1 LEDERRFIP
10 DSVRIG
16 VLNPFERRTAVKR
29 KYHTI
34 ASSGKANERKL
45 TEFLSRNGQF
55 LLPMVDLIEQSRMAV
70 EELIDVAGRVTIEAV
85 LNLSAQQVAGV
96 PCQGKKRDGEVGWH
110 GTQKGSVYLTQRKL
124 QVDKPR
130 LRTKGKGAGKEVAI
144 PAYEAMQDRQG
155 MGTRM
160 LDLLMRGVTTRQYQ
174 HVLPEMA
181 ETVGVSKSSVS
192 RETIVAA
199 EKELERL
206 MERRFDELELL
217 IIYIDGMVFGDHH
230 VIGALGVDV
239 DGRKHLLGI
248 QEGATEN
255 TAAVKDLLERLV
267 AQGVD
272 PKRKRLFVIDGSKA
286 LRTAINA
293 VFGADNPVQRCRQ
306 HKLRNVVDRVPEDQK
321 DQVKSLLKAAW
332 RLEHKEG
339 MGKIRKLS
347 EWLERDCPAAA
358 ASLLEGLEE
367 CFTIN
372 RLEVPVS
379 LHRCLAT
386 TNVIESPHA
395 GVRMR
400 TNRVSRWK
408 DAAMVLRWVAS
419 AFTATE
425 KNFRRI
431 MGYKDL
437 WALKAILEA
446 RVEKAVAS
454 KERVA

>member
-1 LEDERRFIP
+1 M
-10 DSVRIG
+10 
-16 VLNPFERRTAVKR
+16 KR
-29 KYHTI
+29 NYHTI
-34 ASSGKANERKL
+34 ASSGKVNERKL
-45 TEFLSRNGQF
+45 AEFLSRNGQL

-85 LNLSAQQVAGV
+85 LNLSAQQVAGL
-96 PCQGKKRDGEVGWH
+96 PTQGKRRDGEVYWH
-110 GTQKGSVYLTQRKL
+110 GTQRGSVYLSQRKL
-124 QVDKPR
+124 PVNKPR
-130 LRTKGKGAGKEVAI
+130 LRKKGKGRGKEVAV

-155 MGTRM
+155 MGARM

-174 HVLPEMA
+174 HVIPEMA
-181 ETVGVSKSSVS
+181 ETVGVCKSSVS

-199 EKELERL
+199 EQELESL
-206 MERRFDELELL
+206 TARRFNKLELL
-217 IIYIDGMVFGDHH
+217 IIYLDGMVFGDHH
-230 VIGALGVDV
+230 VIGAVGVDAE
-239 DGRKHLLGI
+239 GHKHLLGI

-255 TAAVKDLLERLV
+255 AAAVKDLLERLV
-267 AQGVD
+267 EQGVD

-293 VFGADNPVQRCRQ
+293 VFGADHPVQRCRQ
-306 HKLRNVVDRVPEDQK
+306 HKLRNVLDRLPEDQK

-339 MGKIRKLS
+339 MAKIRKLS
-347 EWLERDCPAAA
+347 EWLERECPAAA

-372 RLEVPVS
+372 RLELPAS

-395 GVRMR
+395 GVRSR

-419 AFTATE
+419 AFLATE
-425 KNFRRI
+425 KSFRRI

-437 WALKAILEA
+437 WALKAILDA
-446 RVEKAVAS
+446 KVEKSVAS
-454 KERVA
+454 KEKVA

>member
-1 LEDERRFIP
+1 
-10 DSVRIG
+10 
-16 VLNPFERRTAVKR
+16 VLKPLERRTAVKR
-29 KYHTI
+29 NYHTI
-34 ASSGKANERKL
+34 ASSGKVNERKL
-45 TEFLSRNGQF
+45 AEFLSRNGQL

-85 LNLSAQQVAGV
+85 LNLSAQQVAGL
-96 PCQGKKRDGEVGWH
+96 PTQGKRRDGEVYWH
-110 GTQKGSVYLTQRKL
+110 GTQRGSVYLSQRKL
-124 QVDKPR
+124 PVNKPR
-130 LRTKGKGAGKEVAI
+130 LRKKGKGSGKEVAV

-155 MGTRM
+155 MGARM

-174 HVLPEMA
+174 HVIPEMA
-181 ETVGVSKSSVS
+181 ETVGVCKSSVS

-199 EKELERL
+199 EKELESL
-206 MERRFDELELL
+206 TARRFDQLELL
-217 IIYIDGMVFGDHH
+217 IIYLDGMVFGDHH
-230 VIGALGVDV
+230 VIGAVGVDAE
-239 DGRKHLLGI
+239 GHKHLLGI

-255 TAAVKDLLERLV
+255 AAAVKDLLERLV
-267 AQGVD
+267 EQGVD

-293 VFGADNPVQRCRQ
+293 VFGADHPVQRCRQ
-306 HKLRNVVDRVPEDQK
+306 HKLRNVLDRLPEDQK

-332 RLEHKEG
+332 RLDHKEG
-339 MGKIRKLS
+339 MAKIRKLS
-347 EWLERDCPAAA
+347 EWLERECPAAA

-372 RLEVPVS
+372 RLELPAS

-395 GVRMR
+395 GVRSR

-419 AFTATE
+419 AFLATE
-425 KNFRRI
+425 KSFRRI

-437 WALKAILEA
+437 WALKAILDA
-446 RVEKAVAS
+446 KVEKGVAS
-454 KERVA
+454 KEKVA

>member
-1 LEDERRFIP
+1 M
-10 DSVRIG
+10 
-16 VLNPFERRTAVKR
+16 KR
-29 KYHTI
+29 NYHTI
-34 ASSGKANERKL
+34 ASVGKANEREL
-45 TEFLSRNGQF
+45 AEFLSRNGQF

-85 LNLSAQQVAGV
+85 LNLSAQQVAGA
-96 PCQGKKRDGEVGWH
+96 PCQGKRRDGEVGWH
-110 GTQKGSVYLTQRKL
+110 GKQKGSVYLTQRKL

-130 LRTKGKGAGKEVAI
+130 LRAKGKGVGKEVPI

-174 HVLPEMA
+174 HVIPEMA
-181 ETVGVSKSSVS
+181 ETAGVSKSSVS

-206 MERRFDELELL
+206 TERRFDELDLL

-239 DGRKHLLGI
+239 DGHKHLLGI

-267 AQGVD
+267 EQGVD

-293 VFGADNPVQRCRQ
+293 VFGSDNPVQRCRQ

-321 DQVKSLLKAAW
+321 DQVKSLMKAAW
-332 RLEHKEG
+332 RLGHKEG
-339 MGKIRKLS
+339 MAKIRKLS

-372 RLEVPVS
+372 RLEVPGS

-408 DAAMVLRWVAS
+408 DAAMVQRWVAS
-419 AFTATE
+419 AFLATE
-425 KNFRRI
+425 KSFRRI

-437 WALKAILEA
+437 WALKAILDA
-446 RVEKAVAS
+446 KVEKAVAS
-454 KERVA
+454 KEKVA

>member
-1 LEDERRFIP
+1 
-10 DSVRIG
+10 
-16 VLNPFERRTAVKR
+16 VLKPLERRTAVKR
-29 KYHTI
+29 NYHTI
-34 ASSGKANERKL
+34 ASSGKVNERKL
-45 TEFLSRNGQF
+45 AEFLSRNGQL

-85 LNLSAQQVAGV
+85 LNLSAQQVAGL
-96 PCQGKKRDGEVGWH
+96 PTQGKRRDGEVYWH
-110 GTQKGSVYLTQRKL
+110 GTQRGSVYLSQRKL
-124 QVDKPR
+124 PVNKPR
-130 LRTKGKGAGKEVAI
+130 LRKKGKGSGKEVAV

-155 MGTRM
+155 MGARM

-174 HVLPEMA
+174 HVIPEMA
-181 ETVGVSKSSVS
+181 ETIGVCKSSVS

-199 EKELERL
+199 EKELESL
-206 MERRFDELELL
+206 TARRFDQLELL
-217 IIYIDGMVFGDHH
+217 IIYLDGMVFGDHH
-230 VIGALGVDV
+230 VIGAVGVDAE
-239 DGRKHLLGI
+239 GHKHLLGI

-255 TAAVKDLLERLV
+255 AAAVKDLLERLV
-267 AQGVD
+267 EQGVH

-293 VFGADNPVQRCRQ
+293 VFGADHPVQRCRQ
-306 HKLRNVVDRVPEDQK
+306 HKLRNVLDRLPEDQK

-332 RLEHKEG
+332 RLDHKEG
-339 MGKIRKLS
+339 MAKIRKLS
-347 EWLERDCPAAA
+347 EWLERECPAAA

-372 RLEVPVS
+372 RLELPAS

-395 GVRMR
+395 GVRSR

-419 AFTATE
+419 AFLATE
-425 KNFRRI
+425 KSFRRI

-437 WALKAILEA
+437 WALKAILDA
-446 RVEKAVAS
+446 KVEKGVAS
-454 KERVA
+454 KEKVA

>member
-1 LEDERRFIP
+1 
-10 DSVRIG
+10 
-16 VLNPFERRTAVKR
+16 VKR
-29 KYHTI
+29 NYHTI
-34 ASSGKANERKL
+34 ASSGKVNERKL
-45 TEFLSRNGQF
+45 AEFLSRNGQL

-85 LNLSAQQVAGV
+85 LNLSAQQVAGL
-96 PCQGKKRDGEVGWH
+96 PTQGKRRDGEVYWH
-110 GTQKGSVYLTQRKL
+110 GTQRGSVYLSQRKL
-124 QVDKPR
+124 PVNKPR
-130 LRTKGKGAGKEVAI
+130 LRKKGKGSGKEVAV

-155 MGTRM
+155 MGARM

-174 HVLPEMA
+174 HVIPEMA
-181 ETVGVSKSSVS
+181 ETVGVCKSSVS

-199 EKELERL
+199 EKELESL
-206 MERRFDELELL
+206 TARRFDQLELL
-217 IIYIDGMVFGDHH
+217 IIYLDGMVFGDHH
-230 VIGALGVDV
+230 VIGAVGVDAE
-239 DGRKHLLGI
+239 GHKHLLGI

-255 TAAVKDLLERLV
+255 AAAVKDLLERLV
-267 AQGVD
+267 EQGVD

-293 VFGADNPVQRCRQ
+293 VFGADHPVQRCRQ
-306 HKLRNVVDRVPEDQK
+306 HKLRNVLDRLPEDQK

-332 RLEHKEG
+332 RLDHKEG
-339 MGKIRKLS
+339 MAKIRKLS
-347 EWLERDCPAAA
+347 EWLERECPAAA

-372 RLEVPVS
+372 RLELPAS

-395 GVRMR
+395 GVRSR

-419 AFTATE
+419 AFLATE
-425 KNFRRI
+425 KSFRRI

-437 WALKAILEA
+437 WP
-446 RVEKAVAS
+446 
-454 KERVA
+454 

>member
-1 LEDERRFIP
+1 
-10 DSVRIG
+10 
-16 VLNPFERRTAVKR
+16 VKR
-29 KYHTI
+29 NYHTI
-34 ASSGKANERKL
+34 ASTGKVNERKL
-45 TEFLSRNGQF
+45 AEFLSRNGQL

-96 PCQGKKRDGEVGWH
+96 PSQGKRKEGEVNWH
-110 GTQKGSVYLTQRKL
+110 GTQRGSVYLSQRKL
-124 QVDKPR
+124 PVEKPR
-130 LRTKGKGAGKEVAI
+130 LRTKGKRGKEVAV
-144 PAYEAMQDRQG
+144 PAYEAMQDRQA

-160 LDLLMRGVTTRQYQ
+160 LDVLMRGVTTRQYQ
-174 HVLPEMA
+174 HVIPEMA
-181 ETVGVSKSSVS
+181 ETVGVCKSSVS

-206 MERRFDELELL
+206 TERRFDQLDLL
-217 IIYIDGMVFGDHH
+217 IIYLDGIVFGDHH
-230 VIGALGVDV
+230 VIGALGVDAE
-239 DGRKHLLGI
+239 GHKHLLGI

-255 TAAVKDLLERLV
+255 AAAVKDLLERLV
-267 AQGVD
+267 EQGVD

-286 LRTAINA
+286 LRTAINS
-293 VFGADNPVQRCRQ
+293 VFGTDNPVQRCRQ
-306 HKLRNVVDRVPEDQK
+306 HKLRNVLDRLPEDQK
-321 DQVKSLLKAAW
+321 DQVKSLMKAAW
-332 RLEHKEG
+332 RLGHKEG
-339 MGKIRKLS
+339 MAKIRKLS
-347 EWLERDCPAAA
+347 EWLERECPAAA

-372 RLEVPVS
+372 RLELPAS

-419 AFTATE
+419 AFLATE
-425 KNFRRI
+425 KSFRRI

-437 WALKAILEA
+437 WALKAILDVT
-446 RVEKAVAS
+446 VEKRVAS
-454 KERVA
+454 KEKVA

>member
-1 LEDERRFIP
+1 M
-10 DSVRIG
+10 
-16 VLNPFERRTAVKR
+16 ERRTAVKR
-29 KYHTI
+29 NYHTI
-34 ASSGKANERKL
+34 ASTGKANERKL
-45 TEFLSRNGQF
+45 AEFLSRNGQF

-85 LNLSAQQVAGV
+85 LNLSAQQVAGA
-96 PCQGKKRDGEVGWH
+96 PAQGKRKEGDIYWH
-110 GTQKGSVYLTQRKL
+110 GTQRGSVYLSQRKL
-124 QVDKPR
+124 PVDKPR
-130 LRTKGKGAGKEVAI
+130 LRKKGKGDGKEVAV

-155 MGTRM
+155 MGGRM

-174 HVLPEMA
+174 HVIPEMA

-199 EKELERL
+199 EKE
-206 MERRFDELELL
+206 MEGLTQRRFDQLDLV
-217 IIYIDGMVFGDHH
+217 IIYLDGMVFGDHH
-230 VIGALGVDV
+230 VIGAIGVAV
-239 DGRKHLLGI
+239 EGHKHLLGI

-255 TAAVKDLLERLV
+255 AAAVKDLLERLV
-267 AQGVD
+267 EQGVD

-306 HKLRNVVDRVPEDQK
+306 HKLRNVVERLPEDQK
-321 DQVKSLLKAAW
+321 DQVKSLMKAAW
-332 RLEHKEG
+332 RLGHKEG
-339 MGKIRKLS
+339 TAKIRKLS
-347 EWLERDCPAAA
+347 EWLERECPAAA

-372 RLEVPVS
+372 RLDVPAS

-386 TNVIESPHA
+386 TNLIESPHA

-408 DAAMVLRWVAS
+408 DAGMVQRWVAS
-419 AFTATE
+419 AFLATE
-425 KNFRRI
+425 KSFRRI

-437 WALKAILEA
+437 WALKAILDA
-446 RVEKAVAS
+446 KVEKDVAS
-454 KERVA
+454 KEKVA